1 MNLVKTI
8 NNYGTKMQWRC
19 SRLSSLE
26 KQCNVAKKNKI
37 EKNQLKTKL
46 KDKLKQKGTLK
57 LERFFDDATASYR
70 WLQLI
75 QWVSRQTEL

>member
-1 MNLVKTI
+1 MVP
-8 NNYGTKMQWRC
+8 RC
-19 SRLSSLE
+19 SDGVQDCPRSKSNATL
-26 KQCNVAKKNKI
+26 QRKI
-37 EKNQLKTKL
+37 KSKKNQLKTKL

-75 QWVSRQTEL
+75 QCVSRQTEL